1 MAKMHTKGKG
11 KAKSRKPDV
20 EIGKM
25 PEDLKLSK
33 DEIEKIVEAYA
44 KQNVHQAK
52 IGQLLKDEH
61 NVKYFKQVF
70 GKRLGKVLEEK
81 GLLPQ
86 LPQDLLDL
94 IRKAV
99 DMRSHLEKNHNDTH
113 NKVRLIRTE
122 SKIWRLTKYYK
133 RRGVLPADW
142 AYDPK
147 TAALLVKGE

>member
-1 MAKMHTKGKG
+1 MAKLHTKGKG
-11 KAKSRKPDV
+11 KSKSRKPDV

-33 DEIEKIVEAYA
+33 EEIEKIVEDLA
-44 KQNVHQAK
+44 KQHTHQAM
-52 IGQLLKDEH
+52 IGQILKEKYG
-61 NVKYFKQVF
+61 VKYFKQVF

-94 IRKAV
+94 MKKAV
-99 DMRSHLEKNHNDTH
+99 NIRAHLEKNHKDVH
-113 NKVRLIRTE
+113 NKIRLARVE

-133 RRGVLPADW
+133 KEGVLPSDW
-142 AYDPK
+142 KYDPN
-147 TAALLVKGE
+147 TAALLIKGE